1 MQNQLS
7 SLPLVA
13 FCRMQ
18 AYHGSLQY
26 FLRLTPLALIK
37 KKTEKGQN
45 GEHLLKGGR
54 STGVG
59 GRGRELYVY
68 YNVIVLW
75 GEGELCFMRRKY
87 LTCSQQ

>member
-7 SLPLVA
+7 FLPLIA

-18 AYHGSLQY
+18 AYQGSLRY

-37 KKTEKGQN
+37 KKKKEKGQN

-54 STGVG
+54 STGMG
-59 GRGRELYVY
+59 GRGGELYVY
-68 YNVIVLW
+68 YDVLVFW
-75 GEGELCFMRRKY
+75 GEGNFFLCGENI
-87 LTCSQQ
+87 

>member
-1 MQNQLS
+1 MQDQLS
-7 SLPLVA
+7 FVRLVA

-18 AYHGSLQY
+18 AYHGSLRY
-26 FLRLTPLALIK
+26 FLRLTPLAPIK

-59 GRGRELYVY
+59 GRGGELYIDY
-68 YNVIVLW
+68 DVLLFW
-75 GEGELCFMRRKY
+75 GEGNFFLCGENI
-87 LTCSQQ
+87 

>member
-7 SLPLVA
+7 FVRLVA

-18 AYHGSLQY
+18 AYHGSLRY
-26 FLRLTPLALIK
+26 FLRLTPLALIKK

-59 GRGRELYVY
+59 GRGWELYIY
-68 YNVIVLW
+68 YDVLVFW
-75 GEGELCFMRRKY
+75 VEGNFFLCGENI
-87 LTCSQQ
+87 